1 MEALTKM
8 ARDFGRRYSDM
19 STAARMMLGALALL
33 AVVVVVLVMTFGKG
47 ATYQYVF
54 TNLSPEDAT
63 EAGGALK
70 AAGIPFRS
78 EAGGA
83 AVSVPTSQVHEARL
97 LLASQGLPRGG
108 GVGFELFD
116 RGDFGAS
123 EFTQRVNLR
132 RATEGELARTI
143 SRLQAVRS
151 ARVHVTLPEKGLYRD
166 DDRRAS
172 AAVVLNLQSGRT
184 MNERELAG
192 VRHLV
197 SSAVA
202 GLDPDNV
209 TIVDQ
214 RGTVLAGDQGPAAK
228 LASQQR
234 EMEGAFEQR
243 IVDLLA
249 PAVGRSAVVARVTVA
264 LDATEVETTQ
274 DVYDPDSA
282 TVRSERKSTEL
293 VTSDATNGN
302 GVAGAAANQ
311 PMAPTA
317 GAGSAGPNRAQT
329 SREDEVRNFEIGK
342 KVTRSVSRTPRVTRL
357 SAAILV
363 DGVDGKPRP
372 AVELKRLTDLA
383 KSAVGFDAQRGDV
396 IELSSTAFAKV
407 EEPQIKLAVW
417 ERPEYISLSKMVG
430 WALAGIFGI
439 LIVLRIFRRTSSAMA
454 LLRPGTRVGDVDPAL
469 IGAAAIPSAIQMG
482 EAWRMVS
489 PDNANALRDRARE
502 LGKTESARAAHLLKA
517 WVAGDNDPSRRDK
530 ETTNAG

>member
-1 MEALTKM
+1 MEALSKM
-8 ARDFGRRYSDM
+8 ARDLGRRYADM
-19 STAARMMLGALALL
+19 GTAARMLLGALAML
-33 AVVVVVLVMTFGKG
+33 AVVVVVLVMAFGRG

-83 AVSVPTSQVHEARL
+83 AVSVPASQVHEARL

-166 DDRRAS
+166 DDRHAS
-172 AAVVLNLQSGRT
+172 AAVVLNLQPGRV

-197 SSAVA
+197 ASAVA

-234 EMEGAFEQR
+234 EMEGELEQR

-249 PAVGRSAVVARVTVA
+249 PAVGRGSVVARVTA
-264 LDATEVETTQ
+264 NLDATEVETTQ

-317 GAGSAGPNRAQT
+317 GSATGPNRAQT

-342 KVTRSVSRTPRVTRL
+342 KITRSISRTPRITRL
-357 SAAILV
+357 SAAVLV

-372 AVELKRLTDLA
+372 AAELKRLTDLA
-383 KSAVGFDAQRGDV
+383 KSAIGFDAQRGDV
-396 IELSSTAFAKV
+396 IELSSTTFAKV

-417 ERPEYISLSKMVG
+417 ERPEYISLAKMAG
-430 WALAGIFGI
+430 WALAGIVGI
-439 LIVLRIFRRTSSAMA
+439 LIVLRIFRRTSSAIA

-469 IGAAAIPSAIQMG
+469 IGGSGQTQMG

-489 PDNANALRDRARE
+489 PDNTAALRDRARE
-502 LGKTESARAAHLLKA
+502 LGKTDPARAAHLLKA
-517 WVAGDNDPSRRDK
+517 WVAADSDPSRKDK
-530 ETTNAG
+530 ETAHAG